1 MSDEHGTN
9 IEEKIYDRV
18 FSQIDEEL
26 PKLLDSILWEDQRF
40 IDTYHDIRNQLVSLI
55 VEMKGGE

>member
-1 MSDEHGTN
+1 MTS
-9 IEEKIYDRV
+9 EEKIYDRV

-55 VEMKGGE
+55 VEMKGGDN